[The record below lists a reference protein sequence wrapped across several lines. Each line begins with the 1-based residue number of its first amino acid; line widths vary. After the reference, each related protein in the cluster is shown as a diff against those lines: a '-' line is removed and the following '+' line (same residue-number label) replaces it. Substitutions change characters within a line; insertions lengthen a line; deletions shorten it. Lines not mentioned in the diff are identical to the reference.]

1 MHEKME
7 DGEGMGIDIRKYQ
20 EAYEIGLQ
28 QFKGNSQ
35 VLAVVVYGSMVSG
48 DIWDESDID
57 FLIITEEK
65 NKLESIYSRIN
76 NVPLHIN
83 YTSKDIFEDSYKNL
97 LKGGTFH
104 KAFFT
109 GKLVYC
115 KDDSIEEIFLSTRFY
130 ADKDRNFR
138 NIEILSNVLKGMHY
152 AKKYYMTGKYET
164 AYQWCNEML
173 ISFARLLMNIK
184 GHITDKDILSFAV
197 NMSSEVENLFNIL
210 NSTVDSKSKV
220 RDIFNYIEEFLNSN
234 LEEIASPIVEHLK
247 KVKAPCSVEDI
258 NNSTGFRQLDF
269 GLNGVLEKLNEAG
282 IIKDTVRKYT
292 TYGDEY
298 LIDEIVYYVD

>member
-1 MHEKME
+1 MWNME
-7 DGEGMGIDIRKYQ
+7 DGLIMGIDIKRYQ
-20 EAYEIGLQ
+20 EAYEIALQ
-28 QFKGNSQ
+28 QFKNNSQ
-35 VLAVVVYGSMVSG
+35 VQAVVVYGSMVSG

-65 NKLESIYSRIN
+65 NKYETIYSKIN
-76 NVPLHIN
+76 EVLLHIN
-83 YTSKDIFEDSYKNL
+83 YISKDIFVDSYKNL

-109 GKLVYC
+109 GKLSYC
-115 KDDSIEEIFLSTRFY
+115 NDKDIEEIYLSTRFY
-130 ADKDRNFR
+130 GDRDRSYR
-138 NIEILSNVLKGMHY
+138 NIEILSNLLKGMHY

-164 AYQWCNEML
+164 SYQWCNEML

-197 NMSSEVENLFNIL
+197 NMSSEVERLFNIL
-210 NSTVDSKSKV
+210 NSTENAKGKV

-234 LEEIASPIVEHLK
+234 IEEIGSPVIEYLRDK
-247 KVKAPCSVEDI
+247 KAPCSVEDI
-258 NNSTGFRQLDF
+258 NNSPEFKQVDI
-269 GLNGVLEKLNEAG
+269 GLNAVLELLNQNGA
-282 IIKDTVRKYT
+282 IKDSVRKYN